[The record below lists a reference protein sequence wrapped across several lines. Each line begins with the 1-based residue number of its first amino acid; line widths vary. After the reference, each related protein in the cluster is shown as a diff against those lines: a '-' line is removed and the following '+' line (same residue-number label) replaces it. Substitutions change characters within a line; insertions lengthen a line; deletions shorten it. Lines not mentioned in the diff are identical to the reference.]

1 MELDQIL
8 ESESPALLR
17 RLRAMLGSREA
28 AEDLVQETMARALT
42 SAPGLAGEDHV
53 RAWLHRVASNLAVD
67 EIRRRGRRR
76 LEPLDDA
83 LVAAGPVAGADDDA
97 TDVRDALERITAHE
111 RLLLLLR
118 FQLGLTHR
126 EIAAL
131 LDVSEPAARQ
141 RLSRARRGFADAFR
155 RISRDDPPRVY
166 LLLGEDEPEP
176 YLRWLGEA
184 GADARLLPREGF
196 EQELAMADAVVVG
209 GSRTDVDPVMYG
221 EARRAELV
229 DPDLSRDRQDIN
241 VIRTALAHDVP
252 LIGICRGH
260 QLLNIAFGGTLHQD
274 LTADRVVTGHPER
287 HAIQSR
293 PGSFTRR
300 VLGPRAAVS
309 SHHHQAVK
317 RPGRGLQVVGLSDD
331 GLIEAVELP
340 RRSFALGVQFH
351 PELEPSKSDRLLA
364 TALIDA
370 AARRAA

>member
-1 MELDQIL
+1 
-8 ESESPALLR
+8 
-17 RLRAMLGSREA
+17 
-28 AEDLVQETMARALT
+28 
-42 SAPGLAGEDHV
+42 
-53 RAWLHRVASNLAVD
+53 
-67 EIRRRGRRR
+67 
-76 LEPLDDA
+76 
-83 LVAAGPVAGADDDA
+83 
-97 TDVRDALERITAHE
+97 
-111 RLLLLLR
+111 
-118 FQLGLTHR
+118 
-126 EIAAL
+126 
-131 LDVSEPAARQ
+131 
-141 RLSRARRGFADAFR
+141 
-155 RISRDDPPRVY
+155 
-166 LLLGEDEPEP
+166 
-176 YLRWLGEA
+176 
-184 GADARLLPREGF
+184 
-196 EQELAMADAVVVG
+196 MADAVVVG

-229 DPDLSRDRQDIN
+229 DPDLSRDRQDID